1 MAKFARYSSKNGCD
15 RLATAI
21 SRFVDHCIRVW
32 LSVCCE
38 MWDLR
43 DTVLCL
49 EDTKMWWINFD
60 IRYFSTHDFVLFLR
74 WANRCKIKTQ
84 REQSCN
90 RRELWST
97 VINVHDS
104 SEHHL
109 YGDERNSSEFNQFN
123 RPNKPKIFAI
133 FSLHFISHR
142 PRDHHHYYHV
152 ERVEAAKLLNLEEE
166 RRFFDVSTRLIAYY
180 IPAKQQLHAFCKLEW
195 AKSAIFCT
203 RMTNFTEVLSYEFV
217 TLLLGWLFL
226 LLHAFATC
234 PVGRRSWVGRIC
246 HIESAARCMQ
256 ILSSAI
262 LKIFLL
268 NFPQTREL
276 SFRDGL
282 LKMLMDSTRFIKFLR
297 NFLWDMCKLL
307 NYPYTEHRIVIVS

>member
-1 MAKFARYSSKNGCD
+1 MRETVPSSINSIGPTSRRFSLFSLSISYLIAREIIIIIIMLSESK
-15 RLATAI
+15 
-21 SRFVDHCIRVW
+21 
-32 LSVCCE
+32 
-38 MWDLR
+38 
-43 DTVLCL
+43 
-49 EDTKMWWINFD
+49 
-60 IRYFSTHDFVLFLR
+60 
-74 WANRCKIKTQ
+74 
-84 REQSCN
+84 
-90 RRELWST
+90 
-97 VINVHDS
+97 
-104 SEHHL
+104 
-109 YGDERNSSEFNQFN
+109 
-123 RPNKPKIFAI
+123 RPNCWILKRKE
-133 FSLHFISHR
+133 
-142 PRDHHHYYHV
+142 DY
-152 ERVEAAKLLNLEEE
+152 
-166 RRFFDVSTRLIAYY
+166 FDVLTRLIAYY

-246 HIESAARCMQ
+246 HVESAARCMQ

-262 LKIFLL
+262 LKNFLL

-276 SFRDGL
+276 SFRNGL